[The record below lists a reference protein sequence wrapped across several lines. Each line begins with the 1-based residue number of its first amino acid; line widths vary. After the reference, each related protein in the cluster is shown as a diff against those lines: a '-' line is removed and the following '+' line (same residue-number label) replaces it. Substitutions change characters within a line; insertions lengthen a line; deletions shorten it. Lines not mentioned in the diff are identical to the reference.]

1 MIIVLSAR
9 FPKIL
14 MATGESMGRFRSVR
28 AETRG
33 VILIAKKAALRLRN
47 PEREIAHFIRNLLW
61 RSEAG
66 CSAQR
71 IQAGSKV
78 RGRIKNAWKS

>member
-1 MIIVLSAR
+1 
-9 FPKIL
+9 
-14 MATGESMGRFRSVR
+14 MATGESIGRFRSVS

-33 VILIAKKAALRLRN
+33 VIFLAKNTAHRLRN

-61 RSEAG
+61 RNEAG
-66 CSAQR
+66 CFAQW

-78 RGRIKNAWKS
+78 RARITNAWKS